1 MDIFEL
7 ISNLGYPIVVNLFL
21 LIRFEAKIDKL
32 DSSIKELSEIIKS
45 MK

>member
-7 ISNLGYPIVVNLFL
+7 ISNLGYPIVVSLFL